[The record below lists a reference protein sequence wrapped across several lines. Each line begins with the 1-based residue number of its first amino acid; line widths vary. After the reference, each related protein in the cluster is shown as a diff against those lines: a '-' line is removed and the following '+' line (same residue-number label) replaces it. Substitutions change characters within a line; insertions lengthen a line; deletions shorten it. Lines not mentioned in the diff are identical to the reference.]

1 MPDRISTIQR
11 SENMRRIKSKNTK
24 PELLV
29 RRLVYQMG
37 YRYRIHRKDLP
48 GKPDLA
54 FISKRKAIFV
64 HGCFWHG
71 HEAATCRDGRS
82 PKSNEGYGSRSF
94 GCCSGFRSLIWLKES
109 HVRRP
114 PSRLRLRNIRHQYRS
129 VARYTLSSDRRFP
142 AMP

>member
-71 HEAATCRDGRS
+71 HEAVTCRDGRS
-82 PKSNEGYGSRSF
+82 PKSNEGYWNPKLARN
-94 GCCSGFRSLIWLKES
+94 KERDAA
-109 HVRRP
+109 HQAALRAAGWDLLVLWHCETKNEDELRE
-114 PSRLRLRNIRHQYRS
+114 RLSEFL
-129 VARYTLSSDRRFP
+129 A
-142 AMP
+142 